1 LDYLS
6 NAKYQNWSRTLEEKD
21 KMGRLIFIRYHN
33 LYLQLRQFSQ
43 CTMGQNREHQIELHI
58 HGTSNYND
66 HGMAV
71 GITNRIY
78 PCGKEKENLAL
89 PMQNSKIFLRYITN
103 KCE

>member
-1 LDYLS
+1 
-6 NAKYQNWSRTLEEKD
+6 
-21 KMGRLIFIRYHN
+21 
-33 LYLQLRQFSQ
+33 
-43 CTMGQNREHQIELHI
+43 MGQNREHQIELHI